1 MRRRD
6 FIAVVSGA
14 AAWPLAARAQQSRIP
29 VSGFCI
35 LGHPK
40 ISYPSWRHSAV
51 RSLKTAS
58 SRVKTSQLNTD
69 GLSGGMTKCPR
80 WPQSW
85 FVYPRLLVAGSEPA
99 VLAAKAA
106 TSTIPIV
113 FSTGT
118 DPVKLGVVTSFNKPG
133 GNATGVYIVTSSL
146 EAKRLGLLH
155 DMVPGAESIGVLL
168 NPNFPAA
175 QDQLGQLQSAA
186 RTLRLRLNVLRAST
200 PATIAEAFESVVREH
215 IPALIVAADPLFN
228 AQRDQIVA
236 FAAKYGVPAIYQFRE
251 YAAAGGLISYGID
264 LPDAYRQA
272 GVYAGRILK
281 GTEPNDLPV
290 MEVTKFE
297 LVINLNTAKT
307 LGIKISDNLMSL
319 ADEVIE

>member
-1 MRRRD
+1 
-6 FIAVVSGA
+6 
-14 AAWPLAARAQQSRIP
+14 
-29 VSGFCI
+29 
-35 LGHPK
+35 
-40 ISYPSWRHSAV
+40 
-51 RSLKTAS
+51 
-58 SRVKTSQLNTD
+58 
-69 GLSGGMTKCPR
+69 
-80 WPQSW
+80 
-85 FVYPRLLVAGSEPA
+85 
-99 VLAAKAA
+99 
-106 TSTIPIV
+106 
-113 FSTGT
+113 
-118 DPVKLGVVTSFNKPG
+118 
-133 GNATGVYIVTSSL
+133 
-146 EAKRLGLLH
+146 
-155 DMVPGAESIGVLL
+155 MVPGADSIGVLL

-200 PATIAEAFESVVREH
+200 PAAIAEAFEAVVREH

-307 LGIKISDNLMSL
+307 LGIKISDNVMSL